1 MDLLYRLFYTAFSM
15 AVVTAFMMPVILVFR
30 LLLLKAPRK
39 YIVYIWLLYFSR
51 GICPVSLSSPFCIS
65 SKWNREFHMLLPRLG
80 LVIDDNSGIMKGWR
94 SVFVNEV
101 HADKSYMACTIIW
114 CAGMACIMVFT
125 FMRQVSVSAGLRNA
139 GHIYGNIYQSDTIE
153 SPVITGIF
161 FLKKYLPSGMKVN
174 DIKYLLQHFEAH
186 SRAGDGIKRFFA
198 FIVVVVQWF
207 NPFMWIAYY
216 LLTIDIEIAADE
228 AVARKNGGN
237 SANGFAQE
245 LFNIKGNSFKGR
257 QTLLL
262 FNERYTEKRAYRL
275 IYMVKGKRR
284 YTLLAFIVLLL
295 CFTWAFLLRP
305 LQIWWNGGTW
315 GAGGEAEEDGKLFDG
330 REEVVVASLDT
341 VSPSGLGRVLQLV
354 MTSGSYEEGKGY
366 TGSFGLKLNDAFG
379 TGLDKKDISYIFN
392 DVPDGELY
400 FKEKTELSVY
410 DYNADGTNEL
420 VIGQQADV
428 TGKRWKEITGKRKR
442 KNSVLKEYYVWN
454 IEETSLEKVSG
465 AIYDTSRKEAASCQ
479 FGIPEETTRV
489 FTVKLSGKDIY
500 YVWNDGEGEYQ
511 QKELTEDELIKYRTD
526 YTGVESTEGE
536 RNTHTLESD
545 GTTYVEIETQK
556 DTTGNEIIKKIVL
569 NPGRSQREMPLEEG
583 YYCDIQWASSGDKRY
598 AMLIYNGLNA
608 RTFTI
613 YDLDRQKVYY
623 AHEDGNSVIASV
635 FNQYNNTGIGFNEEN
650 PAVYRLM
657 DKDGDN
663 LEIGF
668 AANTKDGIAIN
679 GSYIYNTVSES
690 INNFSY
696 SQNSG

>member
-1 MDLLYRLFYTAFSM
+1 
-15 AVVTAFMMPVILVFR
+15 
-30 LLLLKAPRK
+30 
-39 YIVYIWLLYFSR
+39 
-51 GICPVSLSSPFCIS
+51 
-65 SKWNREFHMLLPRLG
+65 MLLPRLG
-80 LVIDDNSGIMKGWR
+80 LGINDNSGIMKGWR
-94 SVFVNEV
+94 SVFINEV
-101 HADKSYMACTIIW
+101 HADGSYMACTIIW

-125 FMRQVSVSAGLRNA
+125 FMRQASVRAGLKNA
-139 GHIYGNIYQSDTIE
+139 SHIYGNIYQSGSIE

-186 SRAGDGIKRFFA
+186 SRGWDGIKRFFA

-207 NPFMWIAYY
+207 NPFIWIAYY

-257 QTLLL
+257 QSLLL
-262 FNERYTEKRAYRL
+262 FDERYTEKRAYRL

-284 YTLLAFIVLLL
+284 YIILTFIILLL
-295 CFTWAFLLRP
+295 CFIWTFLLRP
-305 LQIWWNGGTW
+305 LQILWAGGTW
-315 GAGGEAEEDGKLFDG
+315 GAGVAVEEDGQLFEG
-330 REEVVVASLDT
+330 REEVVVASSGT
-341 VSPSGLGRVLQLV
+341 VSPSGLERVLQLV
-354 MTSGSYEEGKGY
+354 MTSGRYEKGKGY

-379 TGLDKKDISYIFN
+379 TGLDQTDISYIFN
-392 DVPDGELY
+392 DVPGGELY
-400 FKEKTELSVY
+400 FKEETRLFVY

-428 TGKRWKEITGKRKR
+428 TGKRWKEITGRRKR
-442 KNSVLKEYYVWN
+442 KDSVLKEYYVWN
-454 IEETSLEKVSG
+454 IGETSLEKVSG
-465 AIYDTSRKEAASCQ
+465 AIYDTSGKEAESCQ
-479 FGIPEETTRV
+479 FAIPEETTRV
-489 FTVKLSGKDIY
+489 FTVEMSGKDIY
-500 YVWNDGEGEYQ
+500 YVWNAGEGKYQ
-511 QKELTEDELIKYRTD
+511 QKKLSEDELIKYRTD
-526 YTGVESTEGE
+526 YTGVESAEGE
-536 RNTHTLESD
+536 KNTHTLESD
-545 GTTYVEIETQK
+545 GTTCVEIETQK
-556 DTTGNEIIKKIVL
+556 DATGNEIIKKIVL
-569 NPGRSQREMPLEEG
+569 NPGRFQKEMPLEEG
-583 YYCDIQWASSGDKRY
+583 YFCDIQWAASEDKRY

-608 RTFTI
+608 RTFTV

-623 AHEDGNSVIASV
+623 AHEDGNSMIASV
-635 FNQYNNTGIGFNEEN
+635 FKRYNNTGIEFNEES

-696 SQNSG
+696 SQNSS

>member
-1 MDLLYRLFYTAFSM
+1 
-15 AVVTAFMMPVILVFR
+15 
-30 LLLLKAPRK
+30 
-39 YIVYIWLLYFSR
+39 
-51 GICPVSLSSPFCIS
+51 
-65 SKWNREFHMLLPRLG
+65 MLLPRLG
-80 LVIDDNSGIMKGWR
+80 LGINDNSGIMKGWR
-94 SVFVNEV
+94 SVFINEV
-101 HADKSYMACTIIW
+101 HADGSYMACTIIW

-125 FMRQVSVSAGLRNA
+125 FMRQASVRAGLKNA
-139 GHIYGNIYQSDTIE
+139 SHIYGNIYQSGSIE

-186 SRAGDGIKRFFA
+186 SRGWDGIKRFFA

-207 NPFMWIAYY
+207 NPFIWIAYY

-257 QTLLL
+257 QSLLL
-262 FNERYTEKRAYRL
+262 FDERYTEKRAYRL

-284 YTLLAFIVLLL
+284 YIILAFIILLL
-295 CFTWAFLLRP
+295 CFIWTFLLRP
-305 LQIWWNGGTW
+305 LQILWAGGTW
-315 GAGGEAEEDGKLFDG
+315 GAGVAAEEDGQLFEG
-330 REEVVVASLDT
+330 REEVVVASSGT
-341 VSPSGLGRVLQLV
+341 VSPSGLERVLQLV
-354 MTSGSYEEGKGY
+354 MTSGRYEKGKGY

-379 TGLDKKDISYIFN
+379 TGLDQTDISYIFN
-392 DVPDGELY
+392 DVPGGELY
-400 FKEKTELSVY
+400 FKEETRLFVY

-428 TGKRWKEITGKRKR
+428 TGKRWKEITGRRKR
-442 KNSVLKEYYVWN
+442 KDSVLKEYYVWN
-454 IEETSLEKVSG
+454 IGETSLEKVSG
-465 AIYDTSRKEAASCQ
+465 AIYDTSGKEAESCQ
-479 FGIPEETTRV
+479 FAIPEETTRV
-489 FTVKLSGKDIY
+489 FTVEMSGKDIY
-500 YVWNDGEGEYQ
+500 YVWNAGEGKYQ
-511 QKELTEDELIKYRTD
+511 QKKLSEDELIKYRTD
-526 YTGVESTEGE
+526 YTGVESAEGE
-536 RNTHTLESD
+536 KNTHTLESD
-545 GTTYVEIETQK
+545 GTTCVEIETQK
-556 DTTGNEIIKKIVL
+556 DATGNEIIKKIVL
-569 NPGRSQREMPLEEG
+569 NPGRFQKEMPLEEG
-583 YYCDIQWASSGDKRY
+583 YFCDIQWAASEDKRY

-608 RTFTI
+608 RTFTV

-623 AHEDGNSVIASV
+623 AHEDGNSMIASV
-635 FNQYNNTGIGFNEEN
+635 FKRYNNTGIEFNEES

-663 LEIGF
+663 LEIEF

-696 SQNSG
+696 SQNSS

>member
-1 MDLLYRLFYTAFSM
+1 
-15 AVVTAFMMPVILVFR
+15 
-30 LLLLKAPRK
+30 
-39 YIVYIWLLYFSR
+39 
-51 GICPVSLSSPFCIS
+51 
-65 SKWNREFHMLLPRLG
+65 MLLPRLG
-80 LVIDDNSGIMKGWR
+80 LGINDNSGIMKGWR
-94 SVFVNEV
+94 SVFINEV
-101 HADKSYMACTIIW
+101 HADGSYMACTIIW

-125 FMRQVSVSAGLRNA
+125 FMRQASVRAGLKNA
-139 GHIYGNIYQSDTIE
+139 SHIYGNIYQSGSIE

-186 SRAGDGIKRFFA
+186 SRGWDGIKRFFA

-207 NPFMWIAYY
+207 NPFIWIAYY

-257 QTLLL
+257 QSLLL
-262 FNERYTEKRAYRL
+262 FDERYTEKRAYRL

-284 YTLLAFIVLLL
+284 YIILAFIILLL
-295 CFTWAFLLRP
+295 CFIWTFLLRP
-305 LQIWWNGGTW
+305 LQILWAGGTW
-315 GAGGEAEEDGKLFDG
+315 GAGVAAEEDGQLFEG
-330 REEVVVASLDT
+330 REEVVVASSGT
-341 VSPSGLGRVLQLV
+341 VSPSGLERVLQLV
-354 MTSGSYEEGKGY
+354 MTSGRYEKGKGY

-379 TGLDKKDISYIFN
+379 TGLDQTDISYIFN
-392 DVPDGELY
+392 DVPGGELY
-400 FKEKTELSVY
+400 FKEETRLFVY

-428 TGKRWKEITGKRKR
+428 TGKRWKEITGRRKR
-442 KNSVLKEYYVWN
+442 KDSVLKEYYVWN
-454 IEETSLEKVSG
+454 IGETSLKKVSG
-465 AIYDTSRKEAASCQ
+465 AIYDTSGKEAESCQ
-479 FGIPEETTRV
+479 FAIPEETTRV
-489 FTVKLSGKDIY
+489 FTVEMSGKDIY
-500 YVWNDGEGEYQ
+500 YVWNAGEGKYQ
-511 QKELTEDELIKYRTD
+511 QKKLSEDELIKYRTD
-526 YTGVESTEGE
+526 YTGVESAEGE
-536 RNTHTLESD
+536 KNTHTLESD
-545 GTTYVEIETQK
+545 GTTCVEIETQK
-556 DTTGNEIIKKIVL
+556 DATGNEIIKKIVL
-569 NPGRSQREMPLEEG
+569 NPGRFQKEMPLEEG
-583 YYCDIQWASSGDKRY
+583 YFCDIQWAASEDKRY

-608 RTFTI
+608 RTFTV

-623 AHEDGNSVIASV
+623 AHEDGNSMIASV
-635 FNQYNNTGIGFNEEN
+635 FKRYNNTGIEFNEES

-696 SQNSG
+696 SQNSS